1 MTVQN
6 LLDLTLEPLRADD
19 AVFDALTEA
28 VEAEVE
34 QFPVVDAE
42 GRLVALVSET
52 QLMEHAGAMTPIGDL
67 PAGAPVSVRPDTHS
81 FEAALQ
87 MMRHHLDVLPVVDR
101 DEVLL
106 GVVRRTTLFDTLS
119 RMLSVGDAGTIVVL
133 EMPER
138 DYALGQMIYAVE
150 QNGAKV
156 LSVASEHEPSGIA
169 RVTLKLNVSDSSR
182 IRAVLEQRGYRV
194 VATFGEDQRD
204 EELQYRVEQFMRY
217 LDL

>member
-1 MTVQN
+1 MTVQD

-19 AVFDALTEA
+19 AVFDALTDA

-67 PAGAPVSVRPDTHS
+67 PAGEPVSVRRDTHS

-87 MMRHHLDVLPVVDR
+87 MMRHHLDVLPVVDE
-101 DEVLL
+101 DGVLL

-119 RMLSVGDAGTIVVL
+119 RMLSVGDAGSIVVL

-138 DYALGQMIYAVE
+138 DYALGQMIYVVE

-194 VATFGEDQRD
+194 AATFGEEARD